1 MVRGSACL
9 GLLAMSN
16 PDFSGLFSPATDSS
30 CPVGMTLVLVALKN
44 GDVGTVAILSSVS
57 PVLLL
62 PLLWLRLG
70 RPPAP
75 AAWLG
80 AGLTVVGTGLILLR

>member
-1 MVRGSACL
+1 
-9 GLLAMSN
+9 
-16 PDFSGLFSPATDSS
+16 
-30 CPVGMTLVLVALKN
+30 
-44 GDVGTVAILSSVS
+44 VS